1 MKISGEKIKQIR
13 TEKGLSRAALSR
25 ISGISIRTLEDW
37 EAGKRN
43 PRNFDLIDAVAN
55 ALKCSPSDFY
65 DDEYLSALNQQ
76 ALDNSLKYDD
86 LEEAELIE
94 AVERIYSESGLEG
107 ILKLLDRFIYQV
119 GVRKALEIV
128 KEYENESNTFCGVYA
143 DCSV

>member
-65 DDEYLSALNQQ
+65 DDEYLSPLNQQ

-128 KEYENESNTFCGVYA
+128 KEYENESNTF
-143 DCSV
+143 

>member
-55 ALKCSPSDFY
+55 ALKCLPSDFY
-65 DDEYLSALNQQ
+65 DDEYLSVLNQQ
-76 ALDNSLKYDD
+76 ALDNSMQYDN

-94 AVERIYSESGLEG
+94 TIEKIYNESGLEG
-107 ILKLLDRFIYQV
+107 VLKLLDRFIYQV
-119 GVRKALEIV
+119 GVYKALEIV
-128 KEYENESNTFCGVYA
+128 KEYENESDTF
-143 DCSV
+143 

>member
-13 TEKGLSRAALSR
+13 TEKGLSRATLSR
-25 ISGISIRTLEDW
+25 MSGISIRTLEDW

-55 ALKCSPSDFY
+55 TLKCPPSDFY
-65 DDEYLSALNQQ
+65 DDEYLSVLNQQ
-76 ALDNSLKYDD
+76 ALDNSMKYDD

-94 AVERIYSESGLEG
+94 AVERIYGESGLEG

-128 KEYENESNTFCGVYA
+128 KEYENESDTF
-143 DCSV
+143 

>member
-119 GVRKALEIV
+119 GARKALEIV
-128 KEYENESNTFCGVYA
+128 KEYENESNTF
-143 DCSV
+143 

>member
-94 AVERIYSESGLEG
+94 AVERIYSESGLES

-128 KEYENESNTFCGVYA
+128 KEYENESDTF
-143 DCSV
+143 

>member
-128 KEYENESNTFCGVYA
+128 KEYENESDTF
-143 DCSV
+143 

>member
-94 AVERIYSESGLEG
+94 AVERIYSKSGLEG

-128 KEYENESNTFCGVYA
+128 KEYENESNTF
-143 DCSV
+143 

>member
-76 ALDNSLKYDD
+76 ALDNSLKYDV

-128 KEYENESNTFCGVYA
+128 KEYENESNTF
-143 DCSV
+143 

>member
-55 ALKCSPSDFY
+55 ALKCSTSDFY

-94 AVERIYSESGLEG
+94 AVERIYSESGLES

-128 KEYENESNTFCGVYA
+128 KEYENESDTF
-143 DCSV
+143 

>member
-128 KEYENESNTFCGVYA
+128 KEYENESNTF
-143 DCSV
+143 

>member
-37 EAGKRN
+37 EAGTRN

-65 DDEYLSALNQQ
+65 DDEYLSTLNQQ

-94 AVERIYSESGLEG
+94 AVEMIYSESGLEG

-119 GVRKALEIV
+119 GARKALEIV
-128 KEYENESNTFCGVYA
+128 KEYENESDTF
-143 DCSV
+143 

>member
-25 ISGISIRTLEDW
+25 MSGISIRTLEDW

-55 ALKCSPSDFY
+55 ALKCSTSDFY

-76 ALDNSLKYDD
+76 ALDNSMQYDD

-94 AVERIYSESGLEG
+94 AVERIYSENGLEG
-107 ILKLLDRFIYQV
+107 ILKLLDRFIYHV

-128 KEYENESNTFCGVYA
+128 KEYENESDTF
-143 DCSV
+143 

>member
-13 TEKGLSRAALSR
+13 TEKGLSRAVLSR

-65 DDEYLSALNQQ
+65 DDEYLSVLNQQ

-128 KEYENESNTFCGVYA
+128 KEYENESNTF
-143 DCSV
+143 

>member
-128 KEYENESNTFCGVYA
+128 KEYKNESNTF
-143 DCSV
+143 

>member
-65 DDEYLSALNQQ
+65 DDEYLSVLNQQ

-128 KEYENESNTFCGVYA
+128 KEYENESNTF
-143 DCSV
+143 

>member
-107 ILKLLDRFIYQV
+107 ILKLLDRFVYHV

-128 KEYENESNTFCGVYA
+128 KEYENESDTF
-143 DCSV
+143 

>member
-65 DDEYLSALNQQ
+65 DDEYLSTLNQQ
-76 ALDNSLKYDD
+76 ALDNSMKYDD

-94 AVERIYSESGLEG
+94 AVERIYGESGLEG

-128 KEYENESNTFCGVYA
+128 KEYENESDTF
-143 DCSV
+143 

>member
-25 ISGISIRTLEDW
+25 ISSISIRTLEDW

-128 KEYENESNTFCGVYA
+128 KEYENESNTF
-143 DCSV
+143 

>member
-55 ALKCSPSDFY
+55 ALKCSPSAFY

-76 ALDNSLKYDD
+76 ALDNSMKYDD

-94 AVERIYSESGLEG
+94 AVERIYGESGLEG

-128 KEYENESNTFCGVYA
+128 KEYENESDTF
-143 DCSV
+143 

>member
-94 AVERIYSESGLEG
+94 AAERIYGESGLEG
-107 ILKLLDRFIYQV
+107 ILKLLDRFVYHV

-128 KEYENESNTFCGVYA
+128 KEYENESDTF
-143 DCSV
+143 

>member
-65 DDEYLSALNQQ
+65 DDEYLSTLNQQ

-94 AVERIYSESGLEG
+94 AVEMIYSESGLEG

-119 GVRKALEIV
+119 GARKALEIV
-128 KEYENESNTFCGVYA
+128 KEYENESDTF
-143 DCSV
+143 

>member
-13 TEKGLSRAALSR
+13 AEKGLSRAALSR

-65 DDEYLSALNQQ
+65 DDEYLSTLNQQ
-76 ALDNSLKYDD
+76 ALDNSMKYDD

-94 AVERIYSESGLEG
+94 AVERIYGESGLEG

-128 KEYENESNTFCGVYA
+128 KEYENESDTF
-143 DCSV
+143 

>member
-76 ALDNSLKYDD
+76 ALDNSMKYDD

-94 AVERIYSESGLEG
+94 AAGRIYGESGLEG
-107 ILKLLDRFIYQV
+107 ILKLLDRFIYHV

-128 KEYENESNTFCGVYA
+128 KEYENESDTF
-143 DCSV
+143 

>member
-65 DDEYLSALNQQ
+65 DDEYLSALNHQ
-76 ALDNSLKYDD
+76 ALDNSMQYDD
-86 LEEAELIE
+86 LEEAALIE
-94 AVERIYSESGLEG
+94 TVERIYSENGLGG

-119 GVRKALEIV
+119 GVCKALEIV
-128 KEYENESNTFCGVYA
+128 KEYENESDTF
-143 DCSV
+143 

>member
-1 MKISGEKIKQIR
+1 MKISGEKIKQLR

-86 LEEAELIE
+86 LEEAELI
-94 AVERIYSESGLEG
+94 
-107 ILKLLDRFIYQV
+107 
-119 GVRKALEIV
+119 
-128 KEYENESNTFCGVYA
+128 
-143 DCSV
+143 